1 MIRSDY
7 IMRLIEQ
14 FAQALAKI
22 LFKKENNE
30 QVIIKLDDLSQQ
42 YLGID
47 IQMLN
52 SMTSDEILSLFTVN
66 GDLYFVKCFMA
77 AELFRKECEANELIG
92 ASYDSNFDN
101 YLKSFLLYF
110 ESIFNNYELQ
120 NADVFS
126 SIQKIIKII
135 GKYKLPASV
144 KFKIFLFY
152 ELSNDFAAAE
162 NMLYELVDDKYDQIL
177 KEGIAFYQRLLAKN
191 DEDLEKGNLPRDE
204 ILEGLRTFRN
214 KRCN

>member
-1 MIRSDY
+1 MIRNDY

-30 QVIIKLDDLSQQ
+30 QVIIKLDDLSKQ

-52 SMTSDEILSLFTVN
+52 SMTSDEILSLFTIN

-92 ASYDSNFDN
+92 ASYDSNFGN

-110 ESIFNNYELQ
+110 ESIFNIYELQ
-120 NADVFS
+120 NSDVFII
-126 SIQKIIKII
+126 IQKIINII
-135 GKYKLPASV
+135 SNYNLPSSV
-144 KFKIFLFY
+144 KFKIFQFY
-152 ELSNDFAAAE
+152 ELSNNFAAAE
-162 NMLYELVDDKYDQIL
+162 NIIFELVDDKYD
-177 KEGIAFYQRLLAKN
+177 KFCEEGINFYQRLLTRN
-191 DEDLEKGNLPRDE
+191 DEELEKGNLPRIE
-204 ILEGLRTFRN
+204 ILEGLNTIRN
-214 KRCN
+214 RRGG